1 MPDNDNSQYLVGTQV
16 RQNANGMWEVAL
28 KNPTNSLGYD
38 AENPTIYSGGL
49 STAMPTQVSEAATSI
64 STVQAANAIGDIA
77 VTIGNAIT
85 GFNNAKTAKAV
96 AQYQA
101 QIQEN
106 NARMA
111 ELSALSALNQSQWK
125 IAAITMRAGKVKS
138 SQKVAMAA
146 NGIKVG
152 VGSSAAI
159 LATTDLMKRLDVNT
173 EYANGYR
180 AAWGYRMNA
189 VQANMKATAL
199 HATAA
204 SASPF
209 ATGATY
215 FAAGI
220 LDTYKNFAKRSK

>member
-1 MPDNDNSQYLVGTQV
+1 MQTPNEVGAFVLATSRAKPQGGMSYADGTHYEPPV
-16 RQNANGMWEVAL
+16 AQNVAAD
-28 KNPTNSLGYD
+28 NSLGIIQ
-38 AENPTIYSGGL
+38 T
-49 STAMPTQVSEAATSI
+49 
-64 STVQAANAIGDIA
+64 ANAVSGLA
-77 VTIGNAIT
+77 VAIGNAVN
-85 GFNNAKTAKAV
+85 GYNNAKTAKV
-96 AQYQA
+96 VSQYQA

-125 IAAITMRAGKVKS
+125 IAAITMRAGQVKS
-138 SQKVAMAA
+138 SQKAAMAA
-146 NGIKVG
+146 NGIKIG
-152 VGSSAAI
+152 AGSSAEL
-159 LATTDLMKRLDVNT
+159 LATTDLMKRIDVNT

-199 HATAA
+199 RATAA

-215 FAAGI
+215 LTAGI
-220 LDTYKNFAKRSK
+220 LDAYKNYAKVNK

>member
-1 MPDNDNSQYLVGTQV
+1 MSKPNEVGAFVLGTIRKSNPPQGGVNYADGTSYDPPTTQNV
-16 RQNANGMWEVAL
+16 VADDA
-28 KNPTNSLGYD
+28 LG
-38 AENPTIYSGGL
+38 TI
-49 STAMPTQVSEAATSI
+49 
-64 STVQAANAIGDIA
+64 QAANAISGIA
-77 VTIGNAIT
+77 TAIGNAVV
-85 GFNNAKTAKAV
+85 GFNNAKTAKVV

-125 IAAITMRAGKVKS
+125 IAAITMRAGQVKS
-138 SQKVAMAA
+138 SQKAAMAA
-146 NGIKVG
+146 NGIKIG
-152 VGSSAAI
+152 VGSSAEL
-159 LATTDLMKRLDVNT
+159 LATTDLMKRIDVNT

-199 HATAA
+199 NASAA

-215 FAAGI
+215 LTAGI
-220 LDTYKNFAKRSK
+220 LDAYKNYAKVNK

>member
-38 AENPTIYSGGL
+38 TENPTIYSGGL
-49 STAMPTQVSEAATSI
+49 STDMPKQVGEAATSI

-159 LATTDLMKRLDVNT
+159 LATTDLMKRLTSTPNT
-173 EYANGYR
+173 
-180 AAWGYRMNA
+180 
-189 VQANMKATAL
+189 QTAI
-199 HATAA
+199 AQ
-204 SASPF
+204 P
-209 ATGATY
+209 GATV
-215 FAAGI
+215 
-220 LDTYKNFAKRSK
+220 